1 MAYSAFQADRIRRRF
16 RHHKF
21 VEKPMDFTGRVMRGF
36 LFVDAVG
43 FDSDED
49 LDFWV
54 ERALEFNVL
63 LTKAQP

>member
-1 MAYSAFQADRIRRRF
+1 
-16 RHHKF
+16 
-21 VEKPMDFTGRVMRGF
+21 MDFTGRVMRGF